1 MYTICECMYVHLFHQ
16 LGLSGDTYLL
26 VMREPIT
33 EAWNPNPTMGEE
45 EAAIWLL
52 CCEMIDVDAR

>member
-1 MYTICECMYVHLFHQ
+1 MYVHLFHQ